1 MSSVALRVPIG
12 VRVEGTS
19 TSIICTF
26 TVSKHG
32 SPRRVTR
39 LDIRPWHTIARAP
52 MRD

>member
-19 TSIICTF
+19 SFICAF

-32 SPRRVTR
+32 SPHRVTR
-39 LDIRPWHTIARAP
+39 LDTRPWHTIARAP